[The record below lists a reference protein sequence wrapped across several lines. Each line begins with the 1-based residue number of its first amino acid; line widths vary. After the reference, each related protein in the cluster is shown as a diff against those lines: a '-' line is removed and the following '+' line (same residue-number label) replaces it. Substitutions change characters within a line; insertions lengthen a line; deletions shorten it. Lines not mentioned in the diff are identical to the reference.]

1 MDVKCES
8 WTQQPMSQIRAGQD
22 GTSDIAWRRSR
33 DELSWKRPPRAAR
46 PHSCIEGRLKDEFI
60 QTLNNLQICPL
71 QQQMPPSPQENDI
84 PESVSL
90 SLVASSQSS
99 LESLC
104 SQLESRERVQIKT
117 APSTQRAKVCCLAP
131 VRIGWLP
138 LQRHVVKKDGQND
151 AAQQDG
157 TSCKVKLKP
166 PITPVL
172 SCSSVKMYG
181 SEPEDASARLGVKG
195 MSGSIPVQAD
205 GKRKVIPAER
215 NKDTPFD
222 RATSVQNT
230 PPDRFL
236 WQTPEHRRGSVPQ
249 VSLLTAPPVGDRT
262 SPKHSSSI
270 SSITITSRKVIRSSS
285 MPDTS
290 ISGQDRD
297 RMALNNHNYD
307 PDYSNSLCP
316 TEVTPQRKALVVKIT
331 EQREETNRFLQPD
344 AKNVPVFSFSPRRT
358 TGETCF
364 STRMSSGAAAS
375 DLSSMKNHPLQ
386 ASLSLTS
393 RDNLISEKSQITHTE
408 CHSQIP
414 SCLATQESQK
424 PVVLRRKPTI
434 IKVQEQRDSLSRVD
448 NGNNRN
454 VAYRHSFSGLKIT
467 DMKPQLDNKCT
478 LSGSEMQAANSQTN
492 LYRSTVSLQMTSSNQ
507 CHLDNP
513 HAARGS
519 LPRRPAS
526 CYASLFSPVEA
537 NAGEIQN
544 TISVLPHETNIGPVC
559 STASTSNRCWSSKG
573 GEENH
578 DRIYLRTG
586 SSSLDK
592 AQSMMESDLLR
603 NQPLTLIKV
612 PESSTHETY
621 DAIVALNAAAIIANI
636 KLHSDQKKRTQSD
649 GNSTGKR
656 ASTSMSKPAE
666 STGASEGRF
675 HQAIS

>member
-8 WTQQPMSQIRAGQD
+8 WTQQPMSQIQAGQD

-71 QQQMPPSPQENDI
+71 QQQMPSSPRENDI

-104 SQLESRERVQIKT
+104 SQLESKERVQIKT

-138 LQRHVVKKDGQND
+138 LQRHVVKKEGQND
-151 AAQQDG
+151 VAHQDG
-157 TSCKVKLKP
+157 TSWK
-166 PITPVL
+166 
-172 SCSSVKMYG
+172 
-181 SEPEDASARLGVKG
+181 
-195 MSGSIPVQAD
+195 AD

-236 WQTPEHRRGSVPQ
+236 WQTPVHRRGSVPQ

-290 ISGQDRD
+290 ISSQDRD
-297 RMALNNHNYD
+297 RIALNNHNYD

-331 EQREETNRFLQPD
+331 EQREETNKFLEPG
-344 AKNVPVFSFSPRRT
+344 AKNSPDFSFSSRRT

-375 DLSSMKNHPLQ
+375 DLSSMMNHPLQ
-386 ASLSLTS
+386 ASFSMTS
-393 RDNLISEKSQITHTE
+393 RDKLISEKSQITHTE
-408 CHSQIP
+408 CHSQMT

-519 LPRRPAS
+519 QPRRPAS

-559 STASTSNRCWSSKG
+559 STASTSNRCWSNKG

-592 AQSMMESDLLR
+592 AQSKRESDLLR

-649 GNSTGKR
+649 GNPTGER
-656 ASTSMSKPAE
+656 ASTSMSKPAGKY
-666 STGASEGRF
+666 SAFRDAYQGFTLSRVYC
-675 HQAIS
+675 

>member
-1 MDVKCES
+1 
-8 WTQQPMSQIRAGQD
+8 
-22 GTSDIAWRRSR
+22 
-33 DELSWKRPPRAAR
+33 PPRAAR

-181 SEPEDASARLGVKG
+181 SEPEGVN
-195 MSGSIPVQAD
+195 IIFLCQAD

-270 SSITITSRKVIRSSS
+270 SSITITSRKVI
-285 MPDTS
+285 P
-290 ISGQDRD
+290 
-297 RMALNNHNYD
+297 
-307 PDYSNSLCP
+307 
-316 TEVTPQRKALVVKIT
+316 
-331 EQREETNRFLQPD
+331 
-344 AKNVPVFSFSPRRT
+344 
-358 TGETCF
+358 
-364 STRMSSGAAAS
+364 S

-636 KLHSDQKKRTQSD
+636 KLHSDQKKRT
-649 GNSTGKR
+649 
-656 ASTSMSKPAE
+656 
-666 STGASEGRF
+666 
-675 HQAIS
+675 